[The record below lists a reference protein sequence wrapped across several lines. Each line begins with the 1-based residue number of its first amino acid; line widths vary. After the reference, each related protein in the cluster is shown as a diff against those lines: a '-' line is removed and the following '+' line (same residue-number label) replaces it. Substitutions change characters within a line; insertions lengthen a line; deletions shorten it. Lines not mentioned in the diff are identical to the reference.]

1 MFNLRTDDLA
11 VKPYIPHKCYFNEFV
26 VNVMRD
32 VIGIV
37 IFDLRG
43 HGGH

>member
-1 MFNLRTDDLA
+1 MFNGVLFDLA
-11 VKPYIPHKCYFNEFV
+11 EKPYIPQKFYFNEFV
-26 VNVMRD
+26 ANVMRD